1 MMITLHNIRRRIET
15 LERSSS
21 GQRDALQGIGERA
34 LGWLWP
40 NQVELVI
47 AADGADRVS
56 CPLTESEA
64 SARRA
69 YTEALERE
77 CRWAGLAATAAS
89 GLTIDLH
96 QATIRMLAYR
106 FSDEDLRLCRSGSRA
121 IREGREANERESAAI
136 RAHNSELERLSQ
148 LAGFGSLAEFYAFGS
163 LNGV

>member
-1 MMITLHNIRRRIET
+1 MITLHNVRRRIEA

-34 LGWLWP
+34 VGSLWP
-40 NQVELVI
+40 NQVELLI
-47 AADGADRVS
+47 AAYGSDRVS
-56 CPLTESEA
+56 RPLTESEA

-89 GLTIDLH
+89 GLTLDLH
-96 QATIRMLAYR
+96 QATICVLAYR
-106 FSDEDLRLCRSGSRA
+106 FSDEELCLYLSGSRA

-148 LAGFGSLAEFYAFGS
+148 LAGFGSVAEYYAFGS
-163 LNGV
+163 INGV